1 VIGND
6 ASIPTVSRLGNF
18 SLSGGGVKS
27 VYTTAG
33 LPRLFIIPV
42 DETVRFRFA
51 KPESLIYSRLKGAAF
66 STNPSMFEP
75 SKYLSTPRCEGR
87 ENTLAGLNLY
97 YL

>member
-1 VIGND
+1 VGKN
-6 ASIPTVSRLGNF
+6 ASITTVSRLGNF

-33 LPRLFIIPV
+33 LPRLFIIPL
-42 DETVRFRFA
+42 DETVGFRSA

-66 STNPSMFEP
+66 STNPSMFGP
-75 SKYLSTPRCEGR
+75 SKCLSTPRSEGR
-87 ENTLAGLNLY
+87 ENTLAGLILY